1 MIKKYMLVALVAF
14 SFMGGVAFSSGDP
27 MTGTVTAIDG
37 DNVTITDVCGREYTF
52 YGCEDYDVDDE
63 VAFIHQGSRVLKA
76 RYTG

>member
-1 MIKKYMLVALVAF
+1 MIKKYMIAAFIALA
-14 SFMGGVAFSSGDP
+14 FMGGVAFSSGDP

-52 YGCEDYDVDDE
+52 YGCEDYDVDDQ